1 MNKDNEQ
8 RHRNNDFPIRVHE
21 QVFHVI
27 MLVYTLFVV
36 SDFGK
41 LALAVMRG
49 EITILYLFAVL
60 FLVEVTIVFVG
71 KRLKY
76 LFEARLAALLLSAC
90 ISAIWIVQCVIGSSK
105 TAERGSTA
113 TAIYQGE
120 RLLFLILGLILL
132 AYTLAQSYFL
142 IMHRRSNAS

>member
-1 MNKDNEQ
+1 MNEDYEQ
-8 RHRNNDFPIRVHE
+8 RSRNDDFPIRKHE
-21 QVFHVI
+21 QVFHAI
-27 MLVYTLFVV
+27 MLLYTLIVV

-41 LALAVMRG
+41 LALAMIRG

-60 FLVEVTIVFVG
+60 FLVEVTIVFAG

-76 LFEARLAALLLSAC
+76 FFEARLAALLLTAC
-90 ISAIWIVQCVIGSSK
+90 ISANWIVQCVIGSSK

-120 RLLFLILGLILL
+120 RLIFLILGLILL
-132 AYTLAQSYFL
+132 AYTLSQSYL
-142 IMHRRSNAS
+142 LLKHRRS